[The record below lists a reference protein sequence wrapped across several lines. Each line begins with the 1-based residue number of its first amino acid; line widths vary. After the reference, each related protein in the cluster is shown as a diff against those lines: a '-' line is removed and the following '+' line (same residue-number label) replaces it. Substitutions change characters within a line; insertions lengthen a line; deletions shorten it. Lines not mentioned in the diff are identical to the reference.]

1 MLAPYRNPAGYARR
15 SRLVSAEN
23 CLLRWYSEFGHTAL
37 VIAGLLFFSGCS
49 KKSEPAA
56 GATNAS
62 APSGNPLTAP
72 VDYLGTIAKAQQ
84 TAVKT
89 VDLVSVRKAIEL
101 FYAQEDRYPQ
111 DLNELVTQR
120 YLRSLPA
127 LPAGMRYQYN
137 PQNGQL
143 QAIKQ

>member
-1 MLAPYRNPAGYARR
+1 MTQSGYYML
-15 SRLVSAEN
+15 
-23 CLLRWYSEFGHTAL
+23 
-37 VIAGLLFFSGCS
+37 IAGLLLFSSCS
-49 KKSEPAA
+49 RKSETA
-56 GATNAS
+56 GAATNAP
-62 APSGNPLTAP
+62 AASGNPLTAP
-72 VDYLGTIAKAQQ
+72 VDYLGTVAKAQQ
-84 TAVKT
+84 SAVKT

-101 FYAQEDRYPQ
+101 FHAQEERYPQ